1 LFAPLLGF
9 NYHGSDE
16 VQLAIIDLGERF
28 WKKGPLKSS
37 DVSPEL
43 MRLLE
48 PYLCGVWLRSRVAQN
63 FPEGIPLQPEPPVKV
78 TTERIFTQRDVE
90 RHIYPEVGMYCI
102 LGDEVWDLG
111 RKF

>member
-1 LFAPLLGF
+1 MFALLLGF

-16 VQLAIIDLGERF
+16 VQLAIIDLGDRF
-28 WKKGPLKSS
+28 WKKGPLKSK

-48 PYLCGVWLRSRVAQN
+48 PYLCGVWLKSSAADN
-63 FPEGIPLQPEPPVKV
+63 IPEGFPLQPQAPVK
-78 TTERIFTQRDVE
+78 ESADLIFTQRDVE